1 MKLSEVADL
10 LTMASAYDGRKPA
23 EVTTRAWAAALDDN
37 ITFADAKTIVIEHY
51 ARTRDWIMPADVNA
65 ASRQIR
71 HARTSVMASPQ
82 PPEALDGIPER
93 ENAWRRAYVRLIGD
107 GLTEA
112 EADARACA
120 EHGVTR
126 PAIEAAPRPVAALTG
141 THKPTCTCGCLTRP
155 IRPEE
160 RRA

>member
-23 EVTTRAWAAALDDN
+23 VTTVEAWAAALDDN
-37 ITFADAKTIVIEHY
+37 IAFADAKAIVIEHY
-51 ARTRDWIMPADVNA
+51 ARTRDWLMPADVNA

-71 HARTSVMASPQ
+71 HARTSVIATPQ
-82 PPEALDGIPER
+82 PPEALDGIPAR
-93 ENAWRRAYVRLIGD
+93 EHAWRRAYIRLVGD

-112 EADARACA
+112 EADAQACA

-141 THKPTCTCGCLTRP
+141 THKGGCTCGCLTRP
-155 IRPEE
+155 IRAEE

>member
-82 PPEALDGIPER
+82 PPETLDGIPAR
-93 ENAWRRAYVRLIGD
+93 EQAWTRAYIRLIGD
-107 GLTEA
+107 GMTEA
-112 EADARACA
+112 EADAQACA

-155 IRPEE
+155 LAKHE